1 MEDWNSEIVDK
12 AKAQGYYLRTE
23 YETKSN
29 ENKIAGISYRLLNSL
44 KTNNKNSFMDTLL
57 NCYLYVGK
65 QVPKIITEVLKD
77 DEAFR
82 TIGYAFVSGLISGSD
97 NNRNDNNKN

>member
-1 MEDWNSEIVDK
+1 
-12 AKAQGYYLRTE
+12 
-23 YETKSN
+23 
-29 ENKIAGISYRLLNSL
+29 
-44 KTNNKNSFMDTLL
+44 
-57 NCYLYVGK
+57 LYVGK